1 MNLEWIVT
9 GIVLFGT
16 MIAGGISL
24 YVKRRKEH
32 NLSLDKS
39 DDLRI

>member
-9 GIVLFGT
+9 GAILFGA

-24 YVKRRKEH
+24 YLKRKKEQ
-32 NLSLDKS
+32 NASLGKS

>member
-9 GIVLFGT
+9 GIVLFGA

-24 YVKRRKEH
+24 YLKRRKEQ
-32 NLSLDKS
+32 NMSFDAS

>member
-9 GIVLFGT
+9 GIVLFGA

-24 YVKRRKEH
+24 YLKRRKEQ
-32 NLSLDKS
+32 NMSLDAS

>member
-9 GIVLFGT
+9 GIVLFGA
-16 MIAGGISL
+16 MITGGISL
-24 YVKRRKEH
+24 YLKRRKEQ
-32 NLSLDKS
+32 NLFLDKS

>member
-9 GIVLFGT
+9 GIVLFGA

-24 YVKRRKEH
+24 YVKRRKER
-32 NLSLDKS
+32 NLSLDHS
-39 DDLRI
+39 DNLRI